1 MSRSGRSRR
10 SGTTTGATAAAPSGD
25 ATGAPS
31 RAATA
36 VPPSRTPAATSAHT
50 AIPSMPQA
58 TSATPSSATSSAT
71 PVEVAGGA
79 GAAAGT
85 SVQTPRRPL
94 ARGLRSLTAAGVLAC
109 SLNGLA
115 AYGVVSTDA
124 ARVQSVATAQA
135 TELGEVTTAIDSLG
149 ATARSTPVGGP
160 GEDAYLTT
168 VSTTS
173 SRLASVTARA
183 ATGPAGLAD
192 DTEQLTALSADY
204 TRYVALLE
212 SGRAADGT
220 VAAERYRQGE
230 TIRTARLDPTLAQL
244 RAQNTDR
251 SSEARTL
258 AWVTMGGLGLT
269 SLITLITLLG
279 GSRWLASRTKRVVN
293 PGLFGALVTSGTVSG
308 YAFSQLGSATVV
320 TPGAGPLLL
329 VGGFAAAGLV
339 WLGLDQRLK
348 EYR

>member
-85 SVQTPRRPL
+85 SAQTPRRPL

-160 GEDAYLTT
+160 GEEAYLTT

-212 SGRAADGT
+212 SGRAANGT

-230 TIRTARLDPTLAQL
+230 TIRTTRLDPTLAQL

-293 PGLFGALVTSGTVSG
+293 PGLFGALVTSGAVSG

>member
-10 SGTTTGATAAAPSGD
+10 SGTTTGATAAAPSE
-25 ATGAPS
+25 AE
-31 RAATA
+31 TA
-36 VPPSRTPAATSAHT
+36 VPSSRTPAATSAHT
-50 AIPSMPQA
+50 ATAASPSMSPA

-85 SVQTPRRPL
+85 SAQTPRRPL

-160 GEDAYLTT
+160 GEEAYLTT
-168 VSTTS
+168 MSTTS

-212 SGRAADGT
+212 SGRAANGT

-230 TIRTARLDPTLAQL
+230 TIRTTRLDPTLAQL

-293 PGLFGALVTSGTVSG
+293 PGLFGALVTSGAVSG